1 MKSATDE
8 GRPAPRRR
16 VVKAGSIKYAHR
28 PAISCTVRNLSA
40 KGASLEVECPFG
52 ISAMFALVVNADAL
66 KRTCRIV
73 SINNRRI
80 GVRFIE
86 A

>member
-28 PAISCTVRNLSA
+28 PAISCTVRNLTA
-40 KGASLEVECPFG
+40 KGASLEVENPFG
-52 ISAMFALVVNADAL
+52 IPAMFGLVVNSEAL
-66 KRTCRIV
+66 KRTCRIMA
-73 SINNRRI
+73 INNRRI
-80 GVRFIE
+80 RVRFIE
-86 A
+86 T